1 MCEKC
6 AQLDEKI
13 VDCKALSKQT
23 DDQPTLDG
31 IAILIGQYEAQKREL
46 HPNKRVRPPRLAAHI
61 HWLTRILT
69 RYELG
74 DKGLAIRPI
83 EAHIYAT
90 TARHPASIGD
100 ENARCA
106 PASR

>member
-69 RYELG
+69 R
-74 DKGLAIRPI
+74 
-83 EAHIYAT
+83 
-90 TARHPASIGD
+90 
-100 ENARCA
+100 
-106 PASR
+106 